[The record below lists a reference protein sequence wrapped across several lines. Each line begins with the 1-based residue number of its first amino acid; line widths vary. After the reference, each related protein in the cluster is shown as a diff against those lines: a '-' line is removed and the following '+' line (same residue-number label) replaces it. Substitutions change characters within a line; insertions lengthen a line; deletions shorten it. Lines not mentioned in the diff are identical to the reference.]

1 MKKLLVLLMV
11 LLLSGCASNNTIKI
25 NENALKDL
33 SVDGNYTVYFQM
45 YLQGYDGKG
54 NLIKNNEKTDST
66 FTYPAVFTDDMD
78 PQSMEFTTEK
88 NELFKEMIQEFVDLK
103 DNLKQVEELSFNEN
117 NLAIYFKNLH
127 ALFRALCQ
135 SSTSASLESRTFMLF
150 SLTFFASVPAVWPT
164 IDDFNLEEKI
174 CKGVFE
180 FFSKFCIQTQNQ
192 N

>member
-117 NLAIYFKNLH
+117 NLAIYFKNLDNDTMIYFYNDGKVKEVTKDGQRSYYKVDDET
-127 ALFRALCQ
+127 AVKSIAYDL
-135 SSTSASLESRTFMLF
+135 TDNYYELELSFINDM
-150 SLTFFASVPAVWPT
+150 FAS
-164 IDDFNLEEKI
+164 K
-174 CKGVFE
+174 
-180 FFSKFCIQTQNQ
+180 S
-192 N
+192 